1 MSNRRNDQ
9 PTGDDRMAA
18 VQCFR
23 AYIAEID
30 RTNSSDANNG
40 SDGTSAK
47 LEPTLMH
54 LRAAAAGNAA
64 SWSNSRYPGET
75 ESDHVA

>member
-1 MSNRRNDQ
+1 MPPRTTKLSHSHFSKPNEIDKTFDDLRIQ
-9 PTGDDRMAA
+9 IASHDDRMAA

-47 LEPTLMH
+47 LEPTLMQ
-54 LRAAAAGNAA
+54 
-64 SWSNSRYPGET
+64 E
-75 ESDHVA
+75 